1 MSKIDKLKRFLQEN
15 YPNEQ
20 AFNTRNIA
28 GDSMERVYDEDGHLK
43 NFNIGKESYI
53 MKEKTADEM
62 FEELGYEII
71 KNNKTTLNYEKE
83 GLHLYKEI
91 VFELLNKSV
100 TVGYGTGECCDIS
113 MQELQ
118 AINKK
123 CQEKGWIE

>member
-1 MSKIDKLKRFLQEN
+1 
-15 YPNEQ
+15 
-20 AFNTRNIA
+20 
-28 GDSMERVYDEDGHLK
+28 
-43 NFNIGKESYI
+43 

-91 VFELLNKSV
+91 VFALLDKSV
-100 TVGYGTGECCDIS
+100 TVGYGKGECCDIS
-113 MQELQ
+113 IQELQ

-123 CQEKGWIE
+123 VEELGWMKQK